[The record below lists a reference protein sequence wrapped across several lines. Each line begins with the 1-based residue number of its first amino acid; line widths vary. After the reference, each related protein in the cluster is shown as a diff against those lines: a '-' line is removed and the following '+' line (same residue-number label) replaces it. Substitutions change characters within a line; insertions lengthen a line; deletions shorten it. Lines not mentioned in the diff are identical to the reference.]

1 MDFEYCAVDGT
12 GCEDKSYVVTSAE
25 QLCHPQAING
35 TRKMRVATSRDV
47 MLVNRSMALAQCR
60 QLRLYSFSLR

>member
-35 TRKMRVATSRDV
+35 TRKMRVAT
-47 MLVNRSMALAQCR
+47 
-60 QLRLYSFSLR
+60 